1 MSHTTTFQNA
11 TLKVVETLGAS
22 SNNTITPNAVNI
34 IGINNDQS
42 ENTNYSTSNA
52 TDSLVPTIPYI
63 RGNSIANNA
72 FTIGGHYAD
81 YTSGNSSIKRIYTG
95 FYRDANPSLGAI
107 SASTQDGLLDPNATK
122 LDIAVRSNLDLQS
135 TQEIKNASN
144 IKTTTITDKNTSTGN
159 QGQILSS
166 TSTGIEWITPTP
178 IVSTLEYFITAT
190 SPFFQYP
197 PVAPTQTLITSYQ
210 YYGWYFINSV
220 ALRKID
226 WFFAPDYEMTVA
238 DVKGLYLNYFNV
250 TTTTNDDL
258 PFISIYTK
266 PTGVNDAIPGFA
278 HSVATYIANFTPAVA
293 TPYSSFMN
301 ISGVQPDPFPYG
313 HQLGAMILSP
323 VQPNPR
329 GQYLGTEEVL
339 AISIGTNS
347 TSPVGQC
354 NFIFQK
360 LGICLSEGNAE
371 LIMNPQNVLDPTVTT
386 VTATTSVKPT
396 TILDLNNQ
404 AGTAG
409 QILSSTSTGIDWI
422 DPPSGTTP
430 NIGQVITAGGDAGGG
445 SITNVASI
453 TATTSMKPI
462 TILDKDDQ
470 AGSAGQILSSTGT
483 GLDWVNAPAT
493 PNIGQVITAGGD
505 AGGGSITNV
514 ASITATTSVK
524 PITILDKDDQA
535 GSAGQILSSTGTGID
550 WVDNP
555 TPYISSS
562 GVSSGGITSL
572 PSINAVGAMTIGDD
586 VATTGLTI
594 GSGNYTTAMGGN
606 VGFGGNSVSG
616 LNNIDGNSAVLAIG
630 TQATTTNVNIGKT
643 GQTVNVAGSL
653 ALGGNT
659 ITGVDAIDG
668 NSGALS
674 IGRGAGT
681 TSNIGIGKTGIAV
694 DLINTV
700 RFGAD
705 GALSAG
711 TAGQVVTSG
720 GTGAYT
726 RWANIALTNVAGT
739 ELTPNASASSPFQL
753 FTSTAITGTS
763 GSTYLFMFRTN
774 LTSTNSAGTDNEF
787 IMTLTTTSGNTT
799 PTSSNSNNV
808 LNPSV
813 TINTQRPDEATSLA
827 MTKHYGA
834 IGTAVRQ
841 DRTLNFSYLYTFPS
855 STTTTF
861 GVWSWTNTSFPTSS
875 FIRKNVQLSYIKL
888 S

>member
-22 SNNTITPNAVNI
+22 SNNAITPNAVNI

-95 FYRDANPSLGAI
+95 FYRDVNPSLGAI
-107 SASTQDGLLDPNATK
+107 SASTQDGLLDPLATAV
-122 LDIAVRSNLDLQS
+122 DINVRSSLDLGS
-135 TQEIKNASN
+135 TKEIKNASN

-159 QGQILSS
+159 EGQILSS
-166 TSTGIEWITPTP
+166 TSTGIDWITPTP
-178 IVSTLEYFITAT
+178 IVSTLEYFITTT

-197 PVAPTQTLITSYQ
+197 PVAPTQALITSYQ
-210 YYGWYFINSV
+210 YYGWYFINDV

-226 WFFAPDYEMTVA
+226 WYFAPDYEMTVA

-250 TTTTNDDL
+250 TATSNDDL

-266 PTGVNDAIPGFA
+266 PTGVNDAIPFFA
-278 HSVATYIANFTPAVA
+278 HSVATYIANFNPTVA

-301 ISGVQPDPFPYG
+301 ISGTQPDPFPYG

-329 GQYLGTEEVL
+329 GEYLGTEEVL
-339 AISIGTNS
+339 AIAIGTNS
-347 TSPVGQC
+347 TSSVGQC

-360 LGICLSEGNAE
+360 LGICLEQGNAE
-371 LIMNPQNVLDPTVTT
+371 LIMNPQNILDPTVNTL
-386 VTATTSVKPT
+386 TATTSVKPT
-396 TILDLNNQ
+396 TILDLNNS
-404 AGTAG
+404 AGTA
-409 QILSSTSTGIDWI
+409 S
-422 DPPSGTTP
+422 
-430 NIGQVITAGGDAGGG
+430 QV
-445 SITNVASI
+445 
-453 TATTSMKPI
+453 
-462 TILDKDDQ
+462 
-470 AGSAGQILSSTGT
+470 
-483 GLDWVNAPAT
+483 
-493 PNIGQVITAGGD
+493 
-505 AGGGSITNV
+505 
-514 ASITATTSVK
+514 
-524 PITILDKDDQA
+524 
-535 GSAGQILSSTGTGID
+535 LSSTGTGID

-562 GVSSGGITSL
+562 GVASGGITSL
-572 PSINAVGAMTIGDD
+572 PSINAVGAMTIGGD

-594 GSGNYTTAMGGN
+594 GSSGYNTTMGGNLAMGGN
-606 VGFGGNSVSG
+606 
-616 LNNIDGNSAVLAIG
+616 D
-630 TQATTTNVNIGKT
+630 
-643 GQTVNVAGSL
+643 
-653 ALGGNT
+653 

-726 RWANIALTNVAGT
+726 RWANIALTSVAGT

-774 LTSTNSAGTDNEF
+774 LTSTNSAGTDNELV
-787 IMTLTTTSGNTT
+787 ITLTTTSGNNT
-799 PTSSNSNNV
+799 PTTSNSFNV
-808 LNPSV
+808 LFPSV
-813 TINTQRPDEATSLA
+813 VINTTRPDELTSLA
-827 MTKHYGA
+827 MTRHYGA
-834 IGTAVRQ
+834 IGTATRQ
-841 DRTLNFSYLYTFPS
+841 DRTLTFEYLYTFPS

-861 GVWSWTNTSFPTSS
+861 GVWSWTNTTFPTSS